1 MATNQ
6 ATFLFFF
13 YLFLLLF
20 KASLMDDV
28 NNLTMLETPIPP
40 RIETAGAKTS
50 KSLTITPK
58 KIKSCKSNFTSK
70 IYCKNTK

>member
-50 KSLTITPK
+50 KSLTITLAKYTARTPNK
-58 KIKSCKSNFTSK
+58 ATYNFPLV
-70 IYCKNTK
+70 